1 MRGMLKEMRLER
13 DAGLD
18 FILRVLGSYWEV
30 ESRAMT
36 SPDIIPL
43 HDGSLWLL

>member
-1 MRGMLKEMRLER
+1 MRGTVKEMRLER

-18 FILRVLGSYWEV
+18 FIPHVLGSYWEV

-36 SPDIIPL
+36 SSGIIL
-43 HDGSLWLL
+43 TL